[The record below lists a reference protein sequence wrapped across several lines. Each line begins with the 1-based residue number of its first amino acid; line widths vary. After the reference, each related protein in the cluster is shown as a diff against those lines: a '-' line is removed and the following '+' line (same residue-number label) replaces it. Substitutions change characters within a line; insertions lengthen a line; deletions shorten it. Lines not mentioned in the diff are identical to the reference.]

1 MSREP
6 LPDLDS
12 LDRDALAALILAQQE
27 QLTAA
32 RAAQEEELRSLR
44 AELDSHLETLAL
56 QSRELEARSEQIARL
71 KLMVDKFRH
80 MMFGR
85 KSEKIVVQLEQME
98 LQLEEL
104 EADQAEAES
113 VADSVKPSAEVK
125 PRGTR
130 KPLPEHLPRE
140 VFTHSPATDGCP
152 QCGGSLRQFGE
163 DVTEQL
169 EYIPESFRVIRHVRP
184 KFACSGCDKVVEAP
198 APSRPIQRG
207 LPGPGLLAHVLVS
220 KYCDHLPLYRQSE
233 IFARQGVEIERSTLA
248 GWVGAASD
256 LLSPLVMALRRH
268 AMTGMKLHAD
278 DTPIPVLAP
287 GNGKTRTGRL
297 WTYVRDDRPAGDE
310 TPPAVWFA
318 YSEDRKGEHPRQHLS
333 FRGALQADAYAGFHH
348 LYSGDIY
355 EVACWA
361 HARRKFHEIHAV
373 HASPT
378 TTEALARI
386 AALYA
391 IEEEIRGKPAD
402 LRLSIRQTRARPLI
416 DDLHD
421 WMEKSLRSLSP
432 KSETAGAIRYAL
444 SRWRALTRYIDDG
457 RLEIDNSAAERA
469 LRAVALG
476 RKNYLFAGSDAG
488 GDRAAAFYS
497 LIGTAKLNGIDP
509 ELYLRTVLARI
520 ASHPVNRIDELLPWN
535 LAAELDSATRAA

>member
-12 LDRDALAALILAQQE
+12 LDREALAALILAQQE

-32 RAAQEEELRSLR
+32 RAAQEEELRTLR
-44 AELDSHLETLAL
+44 AELDSHLATLAL
-56 QSRELEARSEQIARL
+56 QSRELEARSEQIERL
-71 KLMVDKFRH
+71 KLMIDKFRH

-85 KSEKIVVQLEQME
+85 RSEKLVVQLEQME

-113 VADSVKPSAEVK
+113 VADSLKPDETVK
-125 PRGTR
+125 PRGKR
-130 KPLPEHLPRE
+130 RPLPEHLPRE
-140 VFTHSPATDGCP
+140 VITHSPATDGCSD
-152 QCGGSLRQFGE
+152 CGASLRQFGE

-169 EYIPESFRVIRHVRP
+169 EYVPENFRVIRHVRP

-207 LPGPGLLAHVLVS
+207 LAGPGLLAHVLVS

-256 LLSPLVMALRRH
+256 LFSSLMALRKH
-268 AMTGMKLHAD
+268 VMSGMKLHAD

-297 WTYVRDDRPAGDE
+297 WTYVRDDCPAGDE

-318 YSEDRKGEHPRQHLS
+318 YSEDRKGEHPRQHLTT
-333 FRGALQADAYAGFHH
+333 FRGALQADAYAGFYH

-361 HARRKFHEIHAV
+361 HARRKFHEIHAI

-402 LRLSIRQTRARPLI
+402 LRLTIRQTRARPLI
-416 DDLHD
+416 DDLHS
-421 WMEKSLRSLSP
+421 WMEKSLGSLSP

-444 SRWRALTRYIDDG
+444 SRWRAPTRYVDDG

-469 LRAVALG
+469 LRVVALG

-520 ASHPVNRIDELLPWN
+520 AEHPVNRIDELLPWN
-535 LAAELDSATRAA
+535 LAADLESTTKAA